1 VRHHWLTD
9 RQPPARPLAAADPAG
24 WMDVTRAN
32 EIHRIRESERN
43 RRCDA
48 PPRGLIGSRN
58 GRGSG
63 SAHCS
68 SSCDSRSGGAGGE
81 VAAAEA
87 GSEVVVV
94 AEPGRRRALYERVGL
109 GRGRGRGRER
119 RASVGGRKGWRVRR
133 TPS

>member
-1 VRHHWLTD
+1 
-9 RQPPARPLAAADPAG
+9 
-24 WMDVTRAN
+24 MDVTRAN

-43 RRCDA
+43 CKCDV

-63 SAHCS
+63 SAHLS
-68 SSCDSRSGGAGGE
+68 SSCDSRSGGEVGRGREGAAEGGRARPVEAGGE

-87 GSEVVVV
+87 GGEVVMA
-94 AEPGRRRALYERVGL
+94 AEAGVRRALCERVGL